1 MNHVRLLSILGLST
15 LPLAIAA
22 CPETYAYPNS
32 AVGRYC
38 RQAVETCH
46 ASVSGTP
53 LTGADC
59 VQAFNASRDAVVES
73 CRGLVDAEW
82 ECVARAA
89 CDASNPCAAE
99 HEATNQC
106 QAAGGMG
113 GGI

>member
-1 MNHVRLLSILGLST
+1 MNYARRLAILGLST
-15 LPLAIAA
+15 LPLTLAA

-38 RQAVETCH
+38 RHVVETCH
-46 ASVSGTP
+46 ESLLGTR
-53 LTGADC
+53 LTGPDC

-73 CRGLVDAEW
+73 CRGLADAEW
-82 ECVARAA
+82 DCVARAA